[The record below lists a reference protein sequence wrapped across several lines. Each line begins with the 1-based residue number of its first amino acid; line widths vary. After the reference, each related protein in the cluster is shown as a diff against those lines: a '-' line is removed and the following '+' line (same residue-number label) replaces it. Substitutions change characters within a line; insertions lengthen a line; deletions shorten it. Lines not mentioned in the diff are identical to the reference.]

1 MTMKVVW
8 NNSFKK
14 ALKKL
19 IKKNPHLQYKIIN
32 ILNQLAED
40 PFRASLKSHK
50 LTGNLSNLWSCSVNY
65 DCRIIFRFSQ
75 DEDSENMLIVLIDI
89 GSHDEVY

>member
-1 MTMKVVW
+1 MIKVVW

-14 ALKKL
+14 AFRKL
-19 IKKNPHLQYKIIN
+19 IKKNPNLQNKIIEVLN
-32 ILNQLAED
+32 ILAED
-40 PFRASLKSHK
+40 PFTPSLKSHK
-50 LTGNLSNLWSCSVNY
+50 LTGNLTNLWSCSVNY

-75 DEDSENMLIVLIDI
+75 NENSDNLLIILVDI